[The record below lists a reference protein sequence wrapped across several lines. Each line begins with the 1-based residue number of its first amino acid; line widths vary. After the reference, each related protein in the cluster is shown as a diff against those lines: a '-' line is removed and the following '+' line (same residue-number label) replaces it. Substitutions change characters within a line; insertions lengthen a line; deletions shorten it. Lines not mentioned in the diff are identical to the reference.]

1 MILGSISVGGKMSN
15 TNIDLQSLISSV
27 TKVFDWASEQ
37 NPDYDED
44 RTSISDK
51 SIFKIAI
58 NIFNKSRN
66 LPGSYDKLKALLKG
80 MTAYL
85 FNLYGNTTA
94 KCLSTVIKYL
104 SKAAEELSQFDV
116 YTERAIRCSRTCT
129 NLWIRIRDSTNLLIK
144 QLSHQELDSLKLSVF
159 HSYTQTAML
168 LVSLKDVPGQE
179 AESPRQAIAG
189 AMELINQ
196 LPAGIKLNF
205 VYNAMHICK
214 ELIKKNSQ
222 EDAFSIYNLI
232 ISVVDLISSS
242 APANINEV
250 AQDDEPINENFVNA
264 SKYELFRTKI
274 QILLSMAYCCMTTN
288 QCDKAMLHLKTA
300 EQAIDKAKF
309 EKKTFTEKDK
319 SYLIATLDYA
329 KFSICSVE
337 NNWAAAEVHLRSYM
351 MKQANSYETSLE
363 LITTFLKGNQQNSHK
378 YTIEFYGMLL
388 THFPNEPFFTNT
400 RISNL
405 EMCVANISIHGEQMV
420 TSEISQNKRALDLCD
435 AIITDHLNGHHSLN
449 YQETDSTDQENTS
462 TTKNYKRLIKV
473 LIGRVKWYY
482 SSSEWSKLK
491 EWADM
496 YFKLH
501 GDKELDDDTM
511 NVMIY
516 KVEALLSENVHKS
529 SEDALALTLKMATT
543 RTTTR
548 SIISLFKALLFT
560 RGAKDAV
567 KHFVDL
573 QNNREV
579 DGNSLGRTENLSR
592 IIECLLI
599 VNESSKSISSLQCK
613 LAKQLLLN
621 EWLKQFSEV
630 QYWRYEGYTNEA
642 NEGKISYF
650 KVCKQLLQI
659 YLIEDS
665 SDNGD
670 QPKLTNDI
678 ERGVSAEPVNEN
690 RQDEQGAGKADADS
704 NFSELAKMFG
714 TIIKFNVQPPSIALT
729 ISLEEF
735 YTNINNPLQ
744 QLCNIISLLSDT
756 GEIKKLGS
764 DDDLEWLADFAW
776 NLGILFSKKQSK
788 GLNSGSTSAEL
799 TAATIKQRDYHLL
812 ASEMLE
818 ISSQLYGS
826 VENEVKAIS
835 ISNQVMGLIA
845 SCGCRLDM
853 DNSDSRGTGIKHD
866 TIISNKRNEF
876 YVADSS
882 SDSMSSCFDKS
893 ESSTTP
899 KQSSPKRSNE
909 LLKTIELLEFAE
921 SLVRSLVGF
930 ADDSYIDNYKTILL
944 VFLIS
949 AHLRLQ
955 DDAKLQEFMKKR
967 ERDFFN
973 LSAHQLR
980 LCAAMAKAEFLSD
993 ISRTFLNYAN
1003 QCCVRNE
1010 PRDYALMGQI
1020 FNEIIENSASRSH
1033 ALENIQ
1039 EFEQLV
1045 KQHAPFS
1052 VDDIDGI
1059 AKLAY
1064 NYGVTLLELD
1074 QIDIAE
1080 KFLSM
1085 SLSLSNFASESFKS
1099 NLSNMSS
1106 SYAFVLQ
1113 KKAAAVAAKGKGMD
1127 LLDETPRKLN
1137 FGEKEKEVALTLA
1150 SLV

>member
-15 TNIDLQSLISSV
+15 TNIDLQSLIGSV

-37 NPDYDED
+37 NANYDED
-44 RTSISDK
+44 RNSTSDK

-104 SKAAEELSQFDV
+104 SKATEELSQFDV
-116 YTERAIRCSRTCT
+116 YTERAIKCAKTCT
-129 NLWIRIRDSTNLLIK
+129 TLWIRIRDSANLLIK

-168 LVSLKDVPGQE
+168 LVSLKDAHGQE
-179 AESPRQAIAG
+179 DSPRQAIAG

-232 ISVVDLISSS
+232 ISVVDSISSS
-242 APANINEV
+242 APANISEI
-250 AQDDEPINENFVNA
+250 AQDDEPINENYVNA

-300 EQAIDKAKF
+300 EQAIEKAKF

-319 SYLIATLDYA
+319 LYLIATLDYA

-351 MKQANSYETSLE
+351 KQANSYETALE
-363 LITTFLKGNQQNSHK
+363 LITTFLKGNQLSSHK

-405 EMCVANISIHGEQMV
+405 EMCVANISIHGEQTV

-435 AIITDHLNGHHSLN
+435 AIIIDHLSGHHSLN
-449 YQETDSTDQENTS
+449 YQETDSDQENTN
-462 TTKNYKRLIKV
+462 TPKNYKRLIKV

-482 SSSEWSKLK
+482 SSSEWAKLK

-516 KVEALLSENVHKS
+516 KVEALLSENIHKS

-567 KHFVDL
+567 KHFIDL

-592 IIECLLI
+592 IIECLFI
-599 VNESSKSISSLQCK
+599 VNESSQSVSSQQCK

-659 YLIEDS
+659 YLIED
-665 SDNGD
+665 DND
-670 QPKLTNDI
+670 QPKQANDI
-678 ERGVSAEPVNEN
+678 ERVSAEPVNEN
-690 RQDEQGAGKADADS
+690 RQDDVDS
-704 NFSELAKMFG
+704 DFTELAKMFG
-714 TIIKFNVQPPSIALT
+714 TIIKFNAQPPSIALT

-735 YTNINNPLQ
+735 YTNISNPLQ
-744 QLCNIISLLSDT
+744 QLCNIISLLADT
-756 GEIKKLGS
+756 DEIKKLGS

-776 NLGILFSKKQSK
+776 NLGILFSKKQPK
-788 GLNSGSTSAEL
+788 INSGSTSAEL

-818 ISSQLYGS
+818 ISSQLYGN

-853 DNSDSRGTGIKHD
+853 DSSDSRGTGIKHD

-882 SDSMSSCFDKS
+882 SDSVGLSSCFDKS
-893 ESSTTP
+893 ESNTTP

-921 SLVRSLVGF
+921 SLVRSLIGF

-949 AHLRLQ
+949 AHMRLQ

-980 LCAAMAKAEFLSD
+980 LCAAIAKAEFLSD
-993 ISRTFLNYAN
+993 ISRTFLNFAN
-1003 QCCVRNE
+1003 QVCVRNE

-1020 FNEIIENSASRSH
+1020 FSEIIENSASRSH

-1045 KQHAPFS
+1045 KQNAQFS
-1052 VDDIDGI
+1052 QDDIDGI

-1085 SLSLSNFASESFKS
+1085 SLSLSNFASESFKA
-1099 NLSNMSS
+1099 NLSNMSN
-1106 SYAFVLQ
+1106 SYAFVLE
-1113 KKAAAVAAKGKGMD
+1113 KKAAAVAAKAKGMD
-1127 LLDETPRKLN
+1127 LLEETPRKLT
-1137 FGEKEKEVALTLA
+1137 FGEKEKDVALTLA

>member
-1 MILGSISVGGKMSN
+1 M
-15 TNIDLQSLISSV
+15 
-27 TKVFDWASEQ
+27 
-37 NPDYDED
+37 
-44 RTSISDK
+44 
-51 SIFKIAI
+51 
-58 NIFNKSRN
+58 
-66 LPGSYDKLKALLKG
+66 
-80 MTAYL
+80 
-85 FNLYGNTTA
+85 
-94 KCLSTVIKYL
+94 C
-104 SKAAEELSQFDV
+104 
-116 YTERAIRCSRTCT
+116 
-129 NLWIRIRDSTNLLIK
+129 IRD
-144 QLSHQELDSLKLSVF
+144 
-159 HSYTQTAML
+159 
-168 LVSLKDVPGQE
+168 
-179 AESPRQAIAG
+179 R
-189 AMELINQ
+189 
-196 LPAGIKLNF
+196 
-205 VYNAMHICK
+205 
-214 ELIKKNSQ
+214 
-222 EDAFSIYNLI
+222 
-232 ISVVDLISSS
+232 
-242 APANINEV
+242 
-250 AQDDEPINENFVNA
+250 
-264 SKYELFRTKI
+264 
-274 QILLSMAYCCMTTN
+274 
-288 QCDKAMLHLKTA
+288 
-300 EQAIDKAKF
+300 
-309 EKKTFTEKDK
+309 
-319 SYLIATLDYA
+319 
-329 KFSICSVE
+329 
-337 NNWAAAEVHLRSYM
+337 
-351 MKQANSYETSLE
+351 
-363 LITTFLKGNQQNSHK
+363 
-378 YTIEFYGMLL
+378 
-388 THFPNEPFFTNT
+388 
-400 RISNL
+400 
-405 EMCVANISIHGEQMV
+405 
-420 TSEISQNKRALDLCD
+420 
-435 AIITDHLNGHHSLN
+435 
-449 YQETDSTDQENTS
+449 
-462 TTKNYKRLIKV
+462 
-473 LIGRVKWYY
+473 
-482 SSSEWSKLK
+482 
-491 EWADM
+491 
-496 YFKLH
+496 
-501 GDKELDDDTM
+501 
-511 NVMIY
+511 
-516 KVEALLSENVHKS
+516 
-529 SEDALALTLKMATT
+529 
-543 RTTTR
+543 
-548 SIISLFKALLFT
+548 
-560 RGAKDAV
+560 
-567 KHFVDL
+567 
-573 QNNREV
+573 
-579 DGNSLGRTENLSR
+579 
-592 IIECLLI
+592 
-599 VNESSKSISSLQCK
+599 
-613 LAKQLLLN
+613 
-621 EWLKQFSEV
+621 
-630 QYWRYEGYTNEA
+630 
-642 NEGKISYF
+642 
-650 KVCKQLLQI
+650 I
-659 YLIEDS
+659 YLIEDN

-670 QPKLTNDI
+670 GPKQTNDI
-678 ERGVSAEPVNEN
+678 ERVNAEPVNEN
-690 RQDEQGAGKADADS
+690 RQDEQGAGKADDADQTS
-704 NFSELAKMFG
+704 ENFSELAKMFG

-735 YTNINNPLQ
+735 YTNISNPLQ

-756 GEIKKLGS
+756 DEIKKLGS

-788 GLNSGSTSAEL
+788 LNSGGTSAEL
-799 TAATIKQRDYHLL
+799 TAATIKQRDYHRL

-853 DNSDSRGTGIKHD
+853 DSSDSRGTGIKHD
-866 TIISNKRNEF
+866 TIISNKRKEF

-882 SDSMSSCFDKS
+882 SDSMSSGFDKS
-893 ESSTTP
+893 ESYTTP
-899 KQSSPKRSNE
+899 KQSSPKRSNQ

-949 AHLRLQ
+949 AHLRLK

-980 LCAAMAKAEFLSD
+980 LCAAMAKTEFLSD

-1003 QCCVRNE
+1003 QVCVRNE

-1137 FGEKEKEVALTLA
+1137 FGEKEKEIALTLA